1 MRDWLSSNVFGV
13 VIGVLAGTVLIALR
27 FLVNRS
33 EYGAIR
39 LLWRPSGTPAS
50 MAARAALGLGVAACV
65 AGFVYVIQSAPP
77 RWASP
82 LLWTG
87 FGVTMVA
94 ALAVGLTA
102 REDSPSGDR
111 ERASHHDPG
120 HLTKR

>member
-1 MRDWLSSNVFGV
+1 MHDWLSRNVFGV
-13 VIGVLAGTVLIALR
+13 AIGVLAGAALIALR

-33 EYGAIR
+33 ERGALR

-50 MAARAALGLGVAACV
+50 IAARAALGLGVAAGV

-94 ALAVGLTA
+94 AFAVGLTA

-111 ERASHHDPG
+111 EHSSNHDRV
-120 HLTKR
+120 T